1 MAQKKRPVDV
11 ISICNVEGEILPL
24 RIQFLDDTGQLLR
37 LHIRQAR
44 QVREI
49 THVGVEAAVFQCSAW
64 VHDRDLRFQLQYSFR
79 NHTWHL
85 L

>member
-1 MAQKKRPVDV
+1 MAQKKRAVDV
-11 ISICNVEGEILPL
+11 ISVCSAEGEILPL
-24 RIQFLDDTGQLLR
+24 RMQLLDDTGQILR
-37 LHIRQAR
+37 VHIQQAK

-49 THVGVEAAVFQCSAW
+49 THVGVESAIFQCRAC

-79 NHTWHL
+79 SHTWHL